1 MYGETSGML
10 RDALSELLRQHRI
23 QQRIGGAGLH
33 TVPETTTPDER
44 KVIGEQIAR
53 YRYAVLVW
61 SHQAMRAANPH
72 INLEGSTGRTR
83 GPAEELRYRLE
94 ATLVATE
101 VNLPT
106 LDELVTE
113 QPFALVDTWRQAAR
127 ACVLG
132 EHDFANGVG
141 YGRLSEAQCLTVIK
155 DAADVV
161 RAVVSLDRRYA
172 NIPGWQALKEPGRL
186 GRAAET
192 CATRAGYGEP
202 DYTVDLR
209 GWRPEPTLIE
219 GPELPGITGVLQ
231 AQHNLLIHLGTFPTA
246 HNLRVVLD
254 SQRIVS
260 REAARRLQTVD
271 PTVAVRWERR
281 AESYGRLVHETR
293 DLGGMVG
300 NGGPAAGQGSVA
312 AVRME
317 KLGRDGLADPPQ
329 NRRLQRV
336 SAGIDDRICNVIEH
350 GVAQRLYFQRINVPG
365 LGDHNGELVRVTRQ
379 TFVPITTPVQ
389 TELLAIVRSD
399 LRPTPIQR
407 KAPKGAA
414 QSRLDF
420 EAALHHRPPPRG
432 ASPDV
437 PSI

>member
-10 RDALSELLRQHRI
+10 RVALGELLRQHRI
-23 QQRIGGAGLH
+23 QQRIGGGGLH
-33 TVPETTTPDER
+33 TVPATTTPDER
-44 KVIGEQIAR
+44 KVIGDQIAR
-53 YRYAVLVW
+53 YRYAVFVW
-61 SHQAMRAANPH
+61 SHQAMRAANPR
-72 INLEGSTGRTR
+72 INLAGSTGRTR
-83 GPAEELRYRLE
+83 GPAEELRYR
-94 ATLVATE
+94 VE
-101 VNLPT
+101 VSLGGIDVDLPT
-106 LDELVTE
+106 MDELVTE
-113 QPFALVDTWRQAAR
+113 QPFALVDAWRQAAR

-132 EHDFANGVG
+132 EHDFGNGVG

-172 NIPGWQALKEPGRL
+172 NIPGWQPLKEPGRL

-192 CATRAGYGEP
+192 CATWSGYSEL

-209 GWRPEPTLIE
+209 GWEPEPTLIE
-219 GPELPGITGVLQ
+219 GPGLPGISGVLQ

-246 HNLRVVLD
+246 QNLRVVLD

-260 REAARRLQTVD
+260 RETARRLQPVD
-271 PTVAVRWERR
+271 PALAARWERR
-281 AESYGRLVHETR
+281 GETYGRLVHETR

-312 AVRME
+312 ALRME
-317 KLGRDGLADPPQ
+317 KLSRDGLADPTGC
-329 NRRLQRV
+329 RRLQRV
-336 SAGIDDRICNVIEH
+336 SAGIDQRICNLIEY
-350 GVAQRLYFQRINVPG
+350 GVARRLYFQRINVPG
-365 LGDHNGELVRVTRQ
+365 LSDHNGEPVRVTRQ
-379 TFVPITTPVQ
+379 KYVPITSRVQ

-407 KAPKGAA
+407 KAPKGAL

-420 EAALHHRPPPRG
+420 EAALHHRPRPRG